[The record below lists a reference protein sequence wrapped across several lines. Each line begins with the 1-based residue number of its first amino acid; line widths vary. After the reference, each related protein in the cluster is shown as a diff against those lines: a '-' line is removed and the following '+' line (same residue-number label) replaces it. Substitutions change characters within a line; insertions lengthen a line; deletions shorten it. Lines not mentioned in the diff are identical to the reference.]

1 MGKRSGSIKSGGIRG
16 YHSGDFS
23 NTMFEPRPS
32 GETEGFPEYGTDQL
46 QGVEVEMRKDNQLR
60 GSMDLLRFELRHQ

>member
-1 MGKRSGSIKSGGIRG
+1 
-16 YHSGDFS
+16 
-23 NTMFEPRPS
+23 MFEPRTS

-46 QGVEVEMRKDNQLR
+46 QGVEVEMRKVNQLR